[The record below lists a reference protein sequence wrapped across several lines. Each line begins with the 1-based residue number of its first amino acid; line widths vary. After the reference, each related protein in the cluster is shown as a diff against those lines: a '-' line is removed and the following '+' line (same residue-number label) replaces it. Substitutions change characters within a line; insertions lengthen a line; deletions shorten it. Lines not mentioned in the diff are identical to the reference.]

1 MKNVLLIAI
10 FAFSTTSAFASND
23 VTEQR
28 VDLKDGTVLVIKS
41 DGDMKH
47 FDAEGNRLRMR
58 DGKVMVGKD
67 GQKYMMKSD
76 ALWKIIMEKG
86 TLHPNH

>member
-10 FAFSTTSAFASND
+10 FAFSTTYVFASSG

-28 VDLKDGTVLVIKS
+28 IDLKDGTVLLIKS

-58 DGKVMVGKD
+58 DGKVMVGVD

-76 ALWKIIMEKG
+76 AIWKIIMEKG

>member
-1 MKNVLLIAI
+1 M
-10 FAFSTTSAFASND
+10 FASSD

-28 VDLKDGTVLVIKS
+28 IDLKDGTVLLIQS

-58 DGKVMVGKD
+58 DGKVMVGVD
-67 GQKYMMKSD
+67 GPKYMMKND
-76 ALWKIIMEKG
+76 AIWKIIMEKG